1 MLGEQIKTIRKKKG
15 LAQKQL
21 AEQLGISTNAMCSIE
36 KGYAWPSGI
45 TMEKMCRLLN
55 VELKLV
61 NNVQG
66 K

>member
-1 MLGEQIKTIRKKKG
+1 MYIGGQIKQIRKKKG
-15 LAQKQL
+15 LSQKQL

-55 VELKLV
+55 VELKLIE
-61 NNVQG
+61 

>member
-1 MLGEQIKTIRKKKG
+1 MKLGEQIKQIRKNKG
-15 LAQKQL
+15 IKQKEL
-21 AEQLGISTNAMCSIE
+21 AEQLDISTNAMCSIE

-55 VELKLV
+55 VELKLIE
-61 NNVQG
+61 

>member
-1 MLGEQIKTIRKKKG
+1 MDIGGQIKQIRKKKG
-15 LAQKQL
+15 LSQKQL

-45 TMEKMCRLLN
+45 TMGKMCGLLN
-55 VELKLV
+55 VELKLIE
-61 NNVQG
+61 